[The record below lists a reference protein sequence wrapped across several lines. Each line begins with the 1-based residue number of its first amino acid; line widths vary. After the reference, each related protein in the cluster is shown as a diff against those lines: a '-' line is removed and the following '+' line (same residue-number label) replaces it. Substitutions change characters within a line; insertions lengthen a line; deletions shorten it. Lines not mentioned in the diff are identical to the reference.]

1 MPLPTPCYHAHSQDY
16 APPPEWTAFSLRLQR
31 AGAVHKNR
39 TVAVLT
45 NAELCWVAR
54 TVSAELKAR
63 KQAGRMSKTPLVPA
77 PSGTSTSVSGR
88 RYTFA
93 QQPNGSVA

>member
-1 MPLPTPCYHAHSQDY
+1 MPLPTPCCARWLAVIHAHSQDY
-16 APPPEWTAFSLRLQR
+16 EPPPEWTAFSLRLQR
-31 AGAVHKNR
+31 AGVEHKNR

-63 KQAGRMSKTPLVPA
+63 KRAGKLVSVDAARPA
-77 PSGTSTSVSGR
+77 QRSGEAALGW
-88 RYTFA
+88 
-93 QQPNGSVA
+93 